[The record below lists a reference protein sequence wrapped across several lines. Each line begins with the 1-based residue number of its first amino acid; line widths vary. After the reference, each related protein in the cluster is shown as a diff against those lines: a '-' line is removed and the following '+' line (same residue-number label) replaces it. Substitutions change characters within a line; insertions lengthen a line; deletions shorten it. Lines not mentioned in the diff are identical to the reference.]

1 MDRKV
6 HGANQR
12 KLGDLL
18 LAVRCGL
25 EAPSFVV
32 VAFDDIP
39 DYVVFISK
47 LSRTFYG
54 AKRAK
59 LNGTPV
65 ASAGPKRNFSANL
78 AALGQ
83 ATVLSVNSTSLRPEA
98 SYLRR

>member
-65 ASAGPKRNFSANL
+65 APARDEMNEFHLIIVG
-78 AALGQ
+78 
-83 ATVLSVNSTSLRPEA
+83 
-98 SYLRR
+98 

>member
-65 ASAGPKRNFSANL
+65 GPTRDEMNELNL
-78 AALGQ
+78 IIVG
-83 ATVLSVNSTSLRPEA
+83 
-98 SYLRR
+98 